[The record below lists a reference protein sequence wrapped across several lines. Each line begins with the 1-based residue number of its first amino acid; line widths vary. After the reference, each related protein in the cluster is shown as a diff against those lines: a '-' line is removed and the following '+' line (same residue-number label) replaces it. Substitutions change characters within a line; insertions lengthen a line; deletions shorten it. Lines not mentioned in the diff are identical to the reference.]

1 MKKISTWL
9 NIVLVLAV
17 IGLYVLYFTGKGTK
31 SHSQEAV
38 NEETGQ
44 AINRD
49 YPIAY
54 VNIDTLISKYD
65 MFSDLRDELIQK
77 RDEKQAELQLKFSNL
92 EKEARNLQDQV
103 NKGLMTRAKA
113 QMVQQELGQKEQ
125 QFYVTRDN
133 LAMQLSEEEAVM
145 NRQILNS
152 ILEYLKVYNNQ
163 YNYRYILSSQFGGP
177 VLYTDNS
184 LNITYD
190 VLNGLNDKY
199 AKDKGKK

>member
-1 MKKISTWL
+1 MKNFSTWL

-31 SHSQEAV
+31 SQSHEAV

-65 MFSDLRDELIQK
+65 LFADLRDELIQK
-77 RDEKQAELQLKFSNL
+77 RDEKQAELQLKFSDL
-92 EKEARNLQDQV
+92 EKEARNLQDQL
-103 NKGLMTRAKA
+103 NKGLITRAKA

-152 ILEYLKVYNNQ
+152 ILEYLKEYNNQ

-177 VLYTDNS
+177 VLYSDNS

-190 VLNGLNDKY
+190 VLKGLNEKY
-199 AKDKGKK
+199 AQEKDKK